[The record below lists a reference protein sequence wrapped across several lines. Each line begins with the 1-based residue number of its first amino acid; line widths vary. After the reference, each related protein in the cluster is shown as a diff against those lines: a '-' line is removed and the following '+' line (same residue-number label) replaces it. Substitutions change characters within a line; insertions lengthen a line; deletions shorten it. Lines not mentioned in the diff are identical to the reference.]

1 MSDDP
6 AKARFF
12 LISLNRL
19 FGAVMVI
26 AGILGATGTIPVDDW
41 FAYALMAVGAVEFFV
56 VPQIL
61 SRAWRSPKP

>member
-12 LISLNRL
+12 LIQLNRL
-19 FGAVMVI
+19 FGAVMVLV
-26 AGILGATGTIPVDDW
+26 GILGVTGTIDVDDW
-41 FAYALMAVGAVEFFV
+41 FAYALLFVGAIEFFV

-61 SRAWRSPKP
+61 ARAWRSPKE